1 MSFVCPTGRRSV
13 VICPLGFS
21 PPLSGCHFYSRRP
34 SLSFCI
40 RHSHKVSVLG
50 RRSSASRHSCG
61 DPASDCVCGV
71 SVGVSVKPLV
81 APARHD
87 LGDRAVGPRVRASRK
102 PADTSGRNMPDASSS
117 DGYRNQNILHAIRS
131 CRRKPLIQLYSFAS
145 PSSSLICASL
155 NAVGASP
162 LMSACAEEI
171 PSALAVS
178 SCVVFS
184 TAQITPLTSDLI
196 LKAASL
202 LSSSSLRGTDGS
214 TSSERRTI
222 PFVLDPV
229 GAGLSALRL
238 ETCRKLVQLQPA
250 IIKGNAAEIAALC
263 NTRTEQQRGIDGDG
277 SDAYTTA
284 QRARDVGLAN
294 ENCVVVVTGEV
305 DYVVDHEN
313 ISCVRGGHAMMSSVS
328 GTGCM
333 LAALLAAAIVASSNL
348 PTPLSTHKTAEVL
361 CTAVS
366 ACAQEVMNDE
376 PTLGPEGFRAKLI
389 DKMYHVSLSD
399 ACM

>member
-1 MSFVCPTGRRSV
+1 MRQ
-13 VICPLGFS
+13 
-21 PPLSGCHFYSRRP
+21 
-34 SLSFCI
+34 
-40 RHSHKVSVLG
+40 
-50 RRSSASRHSCG
+50 
-61 DPASDCVCGV
+61 
-71 SVGVSVKPLV
+71 
-81 APARHD
+81 
-87 LGDRAVGPRVRASRK
+87 
-102 PADTSGRNMPDASSS
+102 DASSS
-117 DGYRNQNILHAIRS
+117 DDGSYHQNILHAIRS

-250 IIKGNAAEIAALC
+250 IIKGNAAEIDALC